1 MNLNKT
7 GVTEETLNEQG
18 SNIGEL
24 ASFVDLALKCAVRVD
39 TRIEAI
45 SKLECGQERKSS
57 DDIPVKAKL

>member
-1 MNLNKT
+1 VNLNKT